1 MGIFCISSR
10 NVLFATADKEKHD
23 IFLSKKVENGNFPLF
38 SPKISGKLRVKSSG
52 QKHAAGASGD
62 TQAGTPLVQP

>member
-1 MGIFCISSR
+1 MGIFFTSSR
-10 NVLFATADKEKHD
+10 NVLFVTAGKEMHD

-52 QKHAAGASGD
+52 
-62 TQAGTPLVQP
+62 